1 MNIETFYQRDGINTE
16 KKFDPNFHLPNSAMD
31 AWVIEIQQLN
41 PNLVESINFAL
52 IINLMLELRI
62 NSARISA

>member
-1 MNIETFYQRDGINTE
+1 MESKQKKIN
-16 KKFDPNFHLPNSAMD
+16 FDPNFHLPNSAMD

-52 IINLMLELRI
+52 IIKLNARTLDQFICHDSILR
-62 NSARISA
+62 SF